1 MKGGRPPGSLHDAL
15 EAARSSPDALIF
27 TVAQRPFEI
36 THVNAAWENLCGYSA
51 DEAVGKTCR
60 ILRGLDTSRESCDM
74 LNAAL
79 DRRQGAAVRL
89 LNYTKAG
96 TPFINDL
103 QVVPLSNDG
112 GTRVTHF
119 VGKLTPWRVPAERPE
134 YPRAF
139 ETPVES
145 VATQSARVRMPST
158 LAEAIAPTQEFAAV
172 VTEREPPF
180 RITHVNDA
188 WCRLCGFTAA
198 EARGNTLKILQGPD
212 TCELTLAAIKQA
224 ALTSGR
230 ITVRLINFTK
240 DKRPFANTLQVLPL
254 RDHPHH
260 LLGILR
266 GQLLVD
272 KRLPSEL
279 LRSATSDGAPCAGSA
294 IADGAGVMSGG
305 AMSGSAVRGGA
316 MSGSAVSGG
325 AMSGGVMSGGV
336 QFRNEPTL
344 GHMPMALYPNAEL
357 TQSLLQLLNAGVN
370 ASQQAAI
377 NHLFSQLPMPGV
389 QGLMPPLLPTLLPT
403 LLPPP
408 AQALLQPMPPPPP
421 KPPPQVRL
429 HPPPQPSPI
438 IPMAAA
444 GAAAL
449 PHLHAC
455 AMASPPLPVV
465 LPHAATPA
473 EATLL
478 PVAAHA
484 LQLPALPALPAL
496 PLPPPPVL
504 PPTALEPQ
512 PAPGPVVPASGM
524 PLLSAVAAASAP
536 EACPAGSNM
545 HRSDRIELH
554 ASSAS
559 GLPPFL
565 TKLYALVSDPETD
578 ELVHWIKGSTAFRIV
593 DPARFASDLL
603 PRYFKHNKLGSFTQQ
618 MHTYAFVR
626 RSYSEPDYPDA
637 MVFSHEHFRPDAP
650 EELHKIRR
658 GPAGGRVEDLVEE
671 LTVVNTSY
679 APQPHN
685 SPVAAA
691 AQPPQPPQP
700 LRAPPPLAR
709 LPMPS
714 VPHEAGVQLPPTNA
728 SSDLGPVALLA
739 PANDCQ
745 MAACSHAPAGRST
758 TAVAEGGGFVVPMEL
773 LEELLRQSEE
783 AIGRMEQ
790 SFRHRALAMDHTLVA
805 LSQAVAHRHPALHAA
820 VQEILNARPAPAVPA
835 PRAAQDYENDMED
848 EDDMDCKDDDMGAH
862 DKHSDGE
869 ENDCTYAIG
878 GSAQGSQPGGAAA
891 GASARGSSAFG
902 CGSGRP
908 TLDHLTAAV
917 SLTDAGLLPDE
928 AVAKIDLKRKR
939 DTSPEGSREGEERDS
954 EPSERS
960 SYDNNDHSS
969 IEGRDGSDRERT
981 GADSGSED
989 DRRKQCR
996 GESDE
1001 RSDSAGRSSH
1011 KSGSDKSGSDNSGAS
1026 GGSQPSNAS
1035 GNGSHHSDQSGSNA
1049 GSNADSNAGS
1059 GSASD
1064 VSRASAVAGSV
1075 GSAGANSS
1083 DSNNLSSSSALP
1095 QSEPSTAGS
1104 GSTSGSS
1111 P

>member
-1 MKGGRPPGSLHDAL
+1 MEPDAHIKGGRPPGSLHDAL

-51 DEAVGKTCR
+51 EEAVGKTCR
-60 ILRGLDTSRESCDM
+60 ILQGLDTSREACDM
-74 LNAAL
+74 LNTAL

-96 TPFINDL
+96 MPFINDL

-112 GTRVTHF
+112 GTTVTHF
-119 VGKLTPWRVPAERPE
+119 VGKLTPWRVPAELPE

-139 ETPVES
+139 ETPGES
-145 VATQSARVRMPST
+145 SATQSARVRMPTT
-158 LAEAIAPTQEFAAV
+158 LAEAIAPSQEFAAV

-240 DKRPFANTLQVLPL
+240 DKRPFANTLHMLPL

-279 LRSATSDGAPCAGSA
+279 LRTATSSVGARSAGSG
-294 IADGAGVMSGG
+294 IADGACTMSCG
-305 AMSGSAVRGGA
+305 AMG
-316 MSGSAVSGG
+316 
-325 AMSGGVMSGGV
+325 GGV
-336 QFRNEPTL
+336 QFRKEPTL
-344 GHMPMALYPNAEL
+344 GHMPMGLYPNAEL

-370 ASQQAAI
+370 ASQHATI
-377 NHLFSQLPMPGV
+377 NHLLHLLSQLPMPGV
-389 QGLMPPLLPTLLPT
+389 QGLMPPLLPPLH
-403 LLPPP
+403 PPP
-408 AQALLQPMPPPPP
+408 AQALAQPMPPPPP
-421 KPPPQVRL
+421 KPPPQLRQLL
-429 HPPPQPSPI
+429 HPPPQLSPI
-438 IPMAAA
+438 IPT
-444 GAAAL
+444 AAAL
-449 PHLHAC
+449 PPPLAC
-455 AMASPPLPVV
+455 AMASPPLSVV
-465 LPHAATPA
+465 LPYAATPA
-473 EATLL
+473 EAALL

-484 LQLPALPALPAL
+484 LQLPTL

-504 PPTALEPQ
+504 PPTALDPQ
-512 PAPGPVVPASGM
+512 PAPGPAVPASGM
-524 PLLSAVAAASAP
+524 PLLSAVAIAAAIAP
-536 EACPAGSNM
+536 AACPAGS
-545 HRSDRIELH
+545 DRFELH

-578 ELVHWIKGSTAFRIV
+578 ELVHWIKGSSAFRIV
-593 DPARFASDLL
+593 DPARFARDLL
-603 PRYFKHNKLGSFTQQ
+603 PRYFKHNKLGSFMQQ

-626 RSYSEPDYPDA
+626 RSYSEPDSPDA
-637 MVFSHEHFRPDAP
+637 MVFSHEHFRLDAP

-658 GPAGGRVEDLVEE
+658 GPSRVEDLVED
-671 LTVVNTSY
+671 LTAVHTSY
-679 APQPHN
+679 APQPQY
-685 SPVAAA
+685 SPPPAA
-691 AQPPQPPQP
+691 AQPPHPPHPPQPPQP

-709 LPMPS
+709 LPLPS
-714 VPHEAGVQLPPTNA
+714 VPHEAEAQVPPTNA
-728 SSDLGPVALLA
+728 SSDRGPVALLA
-739 PANDCQ
+739 PANEHCSSK
-745 MAACSHAPAGRST
+745 MAPSSRAQAGSSSA
-758 TAVAEGGGFVVPMEL
+758 AVADGGGFVVPMEL
-773 LEELLRQSEE
+773 LTDLLRQSEE
-783 AIGRMEQ
+783 ALGRMEQ

-820 VQEILNARPAPAVPA
+820 VQEILSARPAPAVPA
-835 PRAAQDYENDMED
+835 PRAAQDDENDMDD
-848 EDDMDCKDDDMGAH
+848 EMGAYE
-862 DKHSDGE
+862 KHSDGE
-869 ENDCTYAIG
+869 KNDRIYADG
-878 GSAQGSQPGGAAA
+878 GSAHGSQLAGAAA
-891 GASARGSSAFG
+891 GGSARGS
-902 CGSGRP
+902 SGRP
-908 TLDHLTAAV
+908 TLDHLTVAV
-917 SLTDAGLLPDE
+917 SLADAGLLPDE
-928 AVAKIDLKRKR
+928 AVANIDLKRKR
-939 DTSPEGSREGEERDS
+939 ETSPAGSREGEER
-954 EPSERS
+954 ESERS
-960 SYDNNDHSS
+960 ERESYDNNDHS

-989 DRRKQCR
+989 DRRKQRR

-1011 KSGSDKSGSDNSGAS
+1011 KSGSDKSGSDKSGSDKSGSDKSGSDKSGSDKSGSDKSGSDKSGSDKSGSDESGGS

-1035 GNGSHHSDQSGSNA
+1035 GTGSDQS

-1064 VSRASAVAGSV
+1064 ASRASAVAGSV
-1075 GSAGANSS
+1075 GSAGAISS
-1083 DSNNLSSSSALP
+1083 GSGNLSSSSALP
-1095 QSEPSTAGS
+1095 RSEPSTAGS

>member
-1 MKGGRPPGSLHDAL
+1 
-15 EAARSSPDALIF
+15 
-27 TVAQRPFEI
+27 
-36 THVNAAWENLCGYSA
+36 
-51 DEAVGKTCR
+51 
-60 ILRGLDTSRESCDM
+60 
-74 LNAAL
+74 
-79 DRRQGAAVRL
+79 
-89 LNYTKAG
+89 
-96 TPFINDL
+96 
-103 QVVPLSNDG
+103 
-112 GTRVTHF
+112 
-119 VGKLTPWRVPAERPE
+119 
-134 YPRAF
+134 
-139 ETPVES
+139 
-145 VATQSARVRMPST
+145 
-158 LAEAIAPTQEFAAV
+158 
-172 VTEREPPF
+172 
-180 RITHVNDA
+180 
-188 WCRLCGFTAA
+188 
-198 EARGNTLKILQGPD
+198 
-212 TCELTLAAIKQA
+212 
-224 ALTSGR
+224 
-230 ITVRLINFTK
+230 
-240 DKRPFANTLQVLPL
+240 
-254 RDHPHH
+254 
-260 LLGILR
+260 
-266 GQLLVD
+266 
-272 KRLPSEL
+272 
-279 LRSATSDGAPCAGSA
+279 
-294 IADGAGVMSGG
+294 
-305 AMSGSAVRGGA
+305 
-316 MSGSAVSGG
+316 
-325 AMSGGVMSGGV
+325 
-336 QFRNEPTL
+336 
-344 GHMPMALYPNAEL
+344 
-357 TQSLLQLLNAGVN
+357 
-370 ASQQAAI
+370 
-377 NHLFSQLPMPGV
+377 
-389 QGLMPPLLPTLLPT
+389 
-403 LLPPP
+403 
-408 AQALLQPMPPPPP
+408 
-421 KPPPQVRL
+421 
-429 HPPPQPSPI
+429 
-438 IPMAAA
+438 
-444 GAAAL
+444 
-449 PHLHAC
+449 
-455 AMASPPLPVV
+455 
-465 LPHAATPA
+465 
-473 EATLL
+473 
-478 PVAAHA
+478 
-484 LQLPALPALPAL
+484 
-496 PLPPPPVL
+496 
-504 PPTALEPQ
+504 
-512 PAPGPVVPASGM
+512 M

-536 EACPAGSNM
+536 EACPAGSNIHI
-545 HRSDRIELH
+545 HRSDRFELH

-626 RSYSEPDYPDA
+626 RSYSEPDSPDA

-671 LTVVNTSY
+671 LTTVHTSY

-700 LRAPPPLAR
+700 PRAPPPLAR

-714 VPHEAGVQLPPTNA
+714 VPHEVGVQLPPTNA
-728 SSDLGPVALLA
+728 SPDHGPVALLA
-739 PANDCQ
+739 PANDCK
-745 MAACSHAPAGRST
+745 MAACSHAQAGRSS

-835 PRAAQDYENDMED
+835 PRAAQDDENDMED
-848 EDDMDCKDDDMGAH
+848 EDDMGCKDDEMGAH
-862 DKHSDGE
+862 DKHSDCE
-869 ENDCTYAIG
+869 ENDRTYAIG
-878 GSAQGSQPGGAAA
+878 GSAHGSQPGGSAA
-891 GASARGSSAFG
+891 GTSARGSSAFG

-939 DTSPEGSREGEERDS
+939 EKSPEGNREGEESDS

-981 GADSGSED
+981 GADSGSDD
-989 DRRKQCR
+989 DRRKQRR

-1095 QSEPSTAGS
+1095 RSEPSTAGS